1 MLATVADPNLGGSNF
16 DRMLADYFVTDFKKR
31 YNINVTSQPR
41 AYLRLVQECERLKKL
56 MSANSQEIPLNIECF
71 MEEKDVT
78 GKMSREMM
86 EKMAEGLLS
95 KIDKMLVSVLD
106 LASKHLA
113 YFKFFALILDI

>member
-106 LASKHLA
+106 LASEHLA
-113 YFKFFALILDI
+113 YFQFFALILNI

>member
-1 MLATVADPNLGGSNF
+1 
-16 DRMLADYFVTDFKKR
+16 
-31 YNINVTSQPR
+31 
-41 AYLRLVQECERLKKL
+41 

-106 LASKHLA
+106 LASEHLA
-113 YFKFFALILDI
+113 SFDILLSFKISSKFLH